1 VSDQTNSQAGQ
12 ISFEE
17 AINKLEGIVQSLETG
32 NISLDESL
40 RLFQEGVQLIDF
52 CQKKLTM
59 AEQKVSVLVQK
70 NEEIFLE
77 PFTNEDY
84 KE

>member
-1 VSDQTNSQAGQ
+1 MSDQTNSQAGQ